1 MISKY
6 LLTFQYAGF
15 IVDNQKPYL
24 WWMQTCTRLYFCW
37 CLNLLHCGHDY
48 LDFRVRPLS
57 DGNNPWSTTLL
68 KSQKSVPLAAL
79 FAEHGKQ
86 ESGHCLAVSF
96 LLIILCLLQLHWH
109 NEPSFLVTAKDETN
123 SLDGSD
129 SKPKQL
135 KFPNQVYIDLPLWK
149 DEQSEGP
156 GVSVGGGVESQE
168 EPATS
173 TSSTSTTPQHT
184 PTNSLKR
191 TGGRRRTDT
200 VLYGCASLLAAV
212 ALGVDLRDAH
222 KATPTDEAEPR
233 EDRKK
238 REGLFQRATRFR
250 RSSSPRRDDNLLAM
264 SSISECN
271 STKCLLHSDSEG
283 PEHSPV
289 TEAPLKSSQ
298 SSRNVGRLDHL
309 APPLVPEHGT
319 TSGSRLRRKKSSPAV
334 CQNGE

>member
-1 MISKY
+1 M
-6 LLTFQYAGF
+6 
-15 IVDNQKPYL
+15 
-24 WWMQTCTRLYFCW
+24 
-37 CLNLLHCGHDY
+37 
-48 LDFRVRPLS
+48 
-57 DGNNPWSTTLL
+57 
-68 KSQKSVPLAAL
+68 
-79 FAEHGKQ
+79 
-86 ESGHCLAVSF
+86 
-96 LLIILCLLQLHWH
+96 
-109 NEPSFLVTAKDETN
+109 TAKDETS

-149 DEQSEGP
+149 DEQNEGP
-156 GVSVGGGVESQE
+156 GVSVGGGAESQE

-191 TGGRRRTDT
+191 SVGRRRTDT

-212 ALGVDLRDAH
+212 ALGIDLRDAH
-222 KATPTDEAEPR
+222 KASPTDEVEPR

-250 RSSSPRRDDNLLAM
+250 RSVSPRRDENLLSM

-289 TEAPLKSSQ
+289 SKAPLNGFGFYSINQ
-298 SSRNVGRLDHL
+298 GSRNVTRTENLC
-309 APPLVPEHGT
+309 PPSVPEHNT
-319 TSGSRLRRKKSSPAV
+319 ASGSRLRRKKSSPAV
-334 CQNGE
+334 SQNGEEHMIVQL